1 MAARRSEVIASASAL
16 WRERGIEGVSMQEIS
31 QGAGV
36 VPQTVYNLIGGVDAV
51 IFAVISEL
59 LDRLDVAL
67 AQVDDRG
74 VERSLRC
81 VRESANLFAID
92 PGLYRQLVVRI
103 PQAIFAGANFT
114 RDSADSQVRAVRQAQ
129 EAGDLDETVDPNAL
143 GHHIFVGYMG
153 ALYAWACGGLEET
166 GFIVAAEIAAL
177 APLAACATPKARP
190 ELLARLTNLLA
201 PQSFLGQTSA

>member
-1 MAARRSEVIASASAL
+1 MSSDPTRERNMAARRSEVIASASAL

-31 QGAGV
+31 QG
-36 VPQTVYNLIGGVDAV
+36 GGVDAV